1 MMQLLLAA
9 DPNEPLVL
17 SYIAT
22 ARILVCHVQ
31 DALAGIAAVI
41 QQPAETAGDDT
52 ARAIITCELINIAVD
67 PAFQGK
73 GLAKALIQE
82 SIALAMGW
90 GASAMDVGTGNSSLN
105 QLALYQKCGFRL
117 HHIERDFFADY
128 PEPIIENGMR
138 CIDKVILRIEL

>member
-1 MMQLLLAA
+1 MRLLLTA
-9 DPNEPLVL
+9 DPNESLVR

-22 ARILVCHVQ
+22 AHVLLCRVQ
-31 DALAGIAAVI
+31 DELAGVAAVI
-41 QQPAETAGDDT
+41 QKPVAGNDHD
-52 ARAIITCELINIAVD
+52 AVGASSTCELINIAVD
-67 PAFQGK
+67 PAFQGN

-82 SIALAMGW
+82 SIALAKGW
-90 GASAMDVGTGNSSLN
+90 GARAIDVGTGNSSLN